1 MSVSVLS
8 EIDLMLSN
16 VNVELSSVSFKMSS
30 LPVKIRPNYLPR
42 IGVLLSTI
50 ESLVSSSSTSSSYYA
65 SSCSDLSWDS
75 NHDYYVYSE
84 KDDDEFDLNMNIVE
98 ECDGA
103 VHSAGS
109 EECVKD
115 LSACGE
121 ECMIDLA
128 DCDQEQV
135 IAVPTSREKCV
146 IDDSYAAEYHSL
158 MFPTAKQVSQ
168 MFPAVMVASM
178 FPTNQ
183 EIIVSSESTTSSVYS
198 VSMRSPESMTSS
210 ITSDSNTT
218 VEWIYID
225 YTEVEEDLTTKLIKF
240 INIVAPG
247 AVFSL
252 TKSRRRRRKKII
264 KSIHPELRC
273 VFLNSRDL
281 CSPSPFSAA
290 SPVNHPPV
298 PIVDW
303 SKVNQR
309 GLGNL
314 PQPKMFPKHGC
325 SNDPNDYAPRI
336 DDHGGVRVTH
346 PSPHQKPFPF
356 GGEFGMMTDLGIIST
371 NKGDHM
377 EDPYNNIIHG
387 HVWSR
392 ELCCWV
398 IHARFAK
405 DNKPKSAKEG
415 GRNSRKPKKKEVE
428 SR

>member
-75 NHDYYVYSE
+75 NHYYYVYSE

-225 YTEVEEDLTTKLIKF
+225 HTEVEEDKVYQHCCPWCCFLSYQ
-240 INIVAPG
+240 VA
-247 AVFSL
+247 
-252 TKSRRRRRKKII
+252 
-264 KSIHPELRC
+264 
-273 VFLNSRDL
+273 
-281 CSPSPFSAA
+281 
-290 SPVNHPPV
+290 
-298 PIVDW
+298 
-303 SKVNQR
+303 
-309 GLGNL
+309 
-314 PQPKMFPKHGC
+314 
-325 SNDPNDYAPRI
+325 
-336 DDHGGVRVTH
+336 
-346 PSPHQKPFPF
+346 
-356 GGEFGMMTDLGIIST
+356 
-371 NKGDHM
+371 
-377 EDPYNNIIHG
+377 
-387 HVWSR
+387 
-392 ELCCWV
+392 
-398 IHARFAK
+398 
-405 DNKPKSAKEG
+405 
-415 GRNSRKPKKKEVE
+415 KKEE
-428 SR
+428 EENHQINLS